1 MKQSPLLGALPM
13 IAKMLGRQLGV
24 RVVIGASHAYTDG
37 RTIFLPALPADS
49 ASLAVLAHG
58 YIDHEAAHLRYTDF
72 TVEKPPG
79 WPGAI
84 LSMLEDIRIERELG
98 AAYPGSR
105 ANLAALVAFLE
116 AQKTWLPPDT
126 ASITEQVM
134 AALLCLPRAQVLG
147 QAALAPAA
155 ATLEARLHAA
165 LPPGVV
171 IKLLALAFEVR
182 HARSTAEVKA
192 LALRIVAMWQEEA
205 ARPPDPPSPPGAG
218 SGSEAVT
225 SDPSGSSVPSGD
237 PSDQGAVAGDPSV
250 DPSGSSVPSGDPSD
264 QGAVAGDPSV
274 DPSGSSVPSGDPSDQ
289 GAGSDAAR
297 QAALRTLLASNG
309 AGAPDVGARAQALL
323 NAQTAREPTQTVAMA
338 EYDPPPPNVQPTE
351 AVVRARAATAALRR
365 RLGALVQAEREEASW
380 RSRRGRRLDTNG
392 LYRLAL
398 RDPALFRQ
406 RARRDAP
413 DTAVGLLLDR
423 SSSMDRVIDWAGQAV
438 LATALALETIPGVAC
453 WAAAFPA
460 AGRNNNR
467 VILLKAFTERAGR
480 VAGRFAV
487 DAGGGTPLA
496 EALWRAG
503 YVLALRPELRRLL
516 IVATDG
522 LPDDVASAQDIIAR
536 CRASGIEVM
545 GLGIGQ
551 SLVEVQAVFGVQDA
565 VAIARIDALAPALFQ
580 VLERRLT
587 RAA

>member
-1 MKQSPLLGALPM
+1 MKRSPLLGALPI
-13 IAKMLGRQLGV
+13 IAKMLGRQIGV

-72 TVEKPPG
+72 TVEKPSG
-79 WPGAI
+79 LAGEI
-84 LSMLEDIRIERELG
+84 LSVLEDVRIERELG
-98 AAYPGSR
+98 AAYLGSR
-105 ANLAALVAFLE
+105 ANLAALMASLE
-116 AQKTWLPPDT
+116 AQETLLPPDT

-155 ATLEARLHAA
+155 ASLEARLHAT

-182 HARSTAEVKA
+182 HTRSTAEVKA
-192 LALRIVAMWQEEA
+192 LALRIVAMLQEEA
-205 ARPPDPPSPPGAG
+205 ARPPDPPSPPGAAP
-218 SGSEAVT
+218 GSETVT
-225 SDPSGSSVPSGD
+225 SDASGSSVPSGD
-237 PSDQGAVAGDPSV
+237 PSDQGTVAGDPSA
-250 DPSGSSVPSGDPSD
+250 DPSGSSAPSGDPSS
-264 QGAVAGDPSV
+264 AA
-274 DPSGSSVPSGDPSDQ
+274 SGSGDPSRALPNAAAN
-289 GAGSDAAR
+289 AGTGSNAAR
-297 QAALRTLLASNG
+297 QAALRTLLASDG
-309 AGAPDVGARAQALL
+309 AGAPDVGTRAQALL
-323 NAQTAREPTQTVAMA
+323 NARTAREQTQTVALA

-351 AVVRARAATAALRR
+351 AVARARAATAALRR

-380 RSRRGRRLDTNG
+380 CSRRGRRLDTNG

-398 RDPALFRQ
+398 RDPTLFRQ

-423 SSSMDRVIDWAGQAV
+423 SGSMGRVIDLAGQAV
-438 LATALALETIPGVAC
+438 LAATLALEAIPGVAC
-453 WAAAFPA
+453 WAAAFP
-460 AGRNNNR
+460 GRDEDR
-467 VILLKAFTERAGR
+467 VIPLKAFTERAGR

-487 DAGGGTPLA
+487 GADGGTPLA

-503 YVLALRPELRRLL
+503 YALASRPEPRRLL

-522 LPDDVASAQDIIAR
+522 RPNDVASARDIIAR

-551 SLVEVQAVFGVQDA
+551 NLVEVQAVFGVQDA

-587 RAA
+587 PAA

>member
-1 MKQSPLLGALPM
+1 MKRSPLLGALPI
-13 IAKMLGRQLGV
+13 IAKMLGRQIGV

-72 TVEKPPG
+72 TVEKPSG
-79 WPGAI
+79 LAGEI
-84 LSMLEDIRIERELG
+84 LSVLEDVRIERELG
-98 AAYPGSR
+98 AAYLGSR
-105 ANLAALVAFLE
+105 ANLAALMASLE
-116 AQKTWLPPDT
+116 AQETLLPPDT

-155 ATLEARLHAA
+155 ATLEARLHAT

-182 HARSTAEVKA
+182 HTRSTAEVKA
-192 LALRIVAMWQEEA
+192 LALRIVAMLQEEA
-205 ARPPDPPSPPGAG
+205 ARPPDPPSPPGAAP
-218 SGSEAVT
+218 GSETVT
-225 SDPSGSSVPSGD
+225 SDASGSSVPSGD
-237 PSDQGAVAGDPSV
+237 PSDQGTVAGDPSA
-250 DPSGSSVPSGDPSD
+250 DPSGSSAPSGDPSS
-264 QGAVAGDPSV
+264 AA
-274 DPSGSSVPSGDPSDQ
+274 SGSGDPSRALPNAAAN
-289 GAGSDAAR
+289 AGTGSNAAR
-297 QAALRTLLASNG
+297 QAALRTLLASDG
-309 AGAPDVGARAQALL
+309 AGAPDVGTRAQALL
-323 NAQTAREPTQTVAMA
+323 NARTAREQTQTVALA

-351 AVVRARAATAALRR
+351 AVARARAATAALRR

-380 RSRRGRRLDTNG
+380 CSRRGRRLDTNG

-398 RDPALFRQ
+398 RDPTLFRQ

-423 SSSMDRVIDWAGQAV
+423 SGSMGRVIDWAGQAV
-438 LATALALETIPGVAC
+438 LATTLALEAIPGVAC
-453 WAAAFPA
+453 WAAAFP
-460 AGRNNNR
+460 GRDEDR
-467 VILLKAFTERAGR
+467 VIPLKAFTERAGR

-487 DAGGGTPLA
+487 GADGGTPLA

-503 YVLALRPELRRLL
+503 YALASRPEPRRLL

-522 LPDDVASAQDIIAR
+522 RPNDVASARDIIAR

-551 SLVEVQAVFGVQDA
+551 NLVEVQAVFGVQDA

-587 RAA
+587 PAA

>member
-1 MKQSPLLGALPM
+1 MKRSPLLGALPI
-13 IAKMLGRQLGV
+13 IAKMLGRQIGV

-72 TVEKPPG
+72 TVEKPSG
-79 WPGAI
+79 LAGEI
-84 LSMLEDIRIERELG
+84 LSVLEDVRIERELG
-98 AAYPGSR
+98 AAYLGSR
-105 ANLAALVAFLE
+105 ANLAALMASLE
-116 AQKTWLPPDT
+116 AQETLLPPDT

-155 ATLEARLHAA
+155 ATLEARLHAT

-182 HARSTAEVKA
+182 HTRSTAEVKA
-192 LALRIVAMWQEEA
+192 LALRIVAMLQEEA
-205 ARPPDPPSPPGAG
+205 ARPPDPPSPPGAAP
-218 SGSEAVT
+218 GSETVT
-225 SDPSGSSVPSGD
+225 SDASGSSVPSGD
-237 PSDQGAVAGDPSV
+237 PSSAA
-250 DPSGSSVPSGDPSD
+250 SGSGDPSR
-264 QGAVAGDPSV
+264 ALPNAAANAGT
-274 DPSGSSVPSGDPSDQ
+274 GSN
-289 GAGSDAAR
+289 AAR
-297 QAALRTLLASNG
+297 QAALRTLLASDG
-309 AGAPDVGARAQALL
+309 AGAPDVGTRAQALL
-323 NAQTAREPTQTVAMA
+323 NARTAREQTQTVALA

-351 AVVRARAATAALRR
+351 AVARARAATAALRR

-380 RSRRGRRLDTNG
+380 CSRRGRRLDTNG

-398 RDPALFRQ
+398 RDPTLFRQ

-423 SSSMDRVIDWAGQAV
+423 SGSMGRVIDLAGQAV
-438 LATALALETIPGVAC
+438 LAATLALEAIPGVAC
-453 WAAAFPA
+453 WAAAFP
-460 AGRNNNR
+460 GRDEDR
-467 VILLKAFTERAGR
+467 VIPLKAFTERAGR

-487 DAGGGTPLA
+487 GADGGTPLA

-503 YVLALRPELRRLL
+503 YALASRPEPRRLL

-522 LPDDVASAQDIIAR
+522 RPNDVASARDIIAR

-551 SLVEVQAVFGVQDA
+551 NLVEVQAVFGVQDA

-587 RAA
+587 PAA

>member
-225 SDPSGSSVPSGD
+225 S
-237 PSDQGAVAGDPSV
+237 